1 MYTKHKQESLYYM
14 TDPILTPIMG
24 KVLSGTGGFVGGATF
39 MAFYRPKNVW
49 DAAIRSSV
57 STASAIIGAIP
68 LIEYYNI
75 PMSMDNIILSGAV
88 IGFCAWS
95 LLTLAARMLLKIQ
108 DEKTEIKLP
117 EFIKTKQ

>member
-1 MYTKHKQESLYYM
+1 MKHNQESLLM
-14 TDPILTPIMG
+14 TDPIMTPIMG
-24 KVLSGTGGFVGGATF
+24 KILSGTGGFVGGATF

-68 LIEYYNI
+68 LIEYYNV
-75 PMSMDNIILSGAV
+75 PLTMDNIILAGAV

-95 LLTLAARMLLKIQ
+95 LLTLAARMLLKVQ

>member
-1 MYTKHKQESLYYM
+1 M

-24 KVLSGTGGFVGGATF
+24 KILSGAGGFVGGATF

-57 STASAIIGAIP
+57 STATSIIGSVP
-68 LIEYYNI
+68 FIEYFNLPLSI
-75 PMSMDNIILSGAV
+75 DNIVLSGAV

-95 LLTLAARMLLKIQ
+95 VLTLAARMLLKIQ

-117 EFIKTKQ
+117 EFIKTK

>member
-1 MYTKHKQESLYYM
+1 MQHKPESLSM
-14 TDPILTPIMG
+14 TDPFLTPIMG

-57 STASAIIGAIP
+57 STSTAMIGSVP
-68 LIEYYNI
+68 LIEYFNL
-75 PMSMDNIILSGAV
+75 PVSMDNIILSGAV

-95 LLTLAARMLLKIQ
+95 ILTLAARTLLKIQ

-117 EFIKTKQ
+117 EFIKPKQ

>member
-1 MYTKHKQESLYYM
+1 M
-14 TDPILTPIMG
+14 TDPIMTPIMG
-24 KVLSGTGGFVGGATF
+24 KILSGTGGFVGGATF

-68 LIEYYNI
+68 LIEYYNV
-75 PMSMDNIILSGAV
+75 PLTMDNIVLAGAV

-95 LLTLAARMLLKIQ
+95 LLTLAARMLLKVQ

>member
-1 MYTKHKQESLYYM
+1 M
-14 TDPILTPIMG
+14 TDPILTPIMSKILAG
-24 KVLSGTGGFVGGATF
+24 AGGFVGGAVF

-57 STASAIIGAIP
+57 STSTAIIGSIP
-68 LIEYYNI
+68 LIEYFNL
-75 PMSMDNIILSGAV
+75 PVSMDNIILAGAV

-95 LLTLAARMLLKIQ
+95 ILTLAARTLLKIQ

-117 EFIKTKQ
+117 EFIKPKQ

>member
-1 MYTKHKQESLYYM
+1 M

-57 STASAIIGAIP
+57 STASAIIGSIP
-68 LIEYYNI
+68 VLEYYNL
-75 PMSMDNIILSGAV
+75 PLSMDNILCVGAV

-95 LLTLAARMLLKIQ
+95 ILTLAARMLLKIQ